1 MKTYAKLTPE
11 GTRDLLFEESDAL
24 RTVERQLADLFKS
37 RGYRKIITPTVE
49 FFDVFNRESAGTLPE
64 SLYTMTD
71 AYGRLLVLR
80 PDSTLPIAR
89 VAATRLRG
97 ARLPLRLYYNQNV
110 FARRPKLAGYSD
122 ETTQSG
128 IELLGAGGLR
138 ADLEAL
144 TLAMRVMEQCGTPDY
159 KLEIGHAGYFQSLCE
174 ALDTSPQTVSEIYAC
189 VESKNYVALDTV
201 FDALGDTPA
210 VRAIRELPRM
220 FGDARVLEKA
230 AQALQMQAGE
240 THAALSY
247 LADVYTRLEKA
258 GLSEHVTID
267 LSLVHRTNYYT
278 GLMFRGY
285 ISGSGETVLSGGRY
299 DRLIAEF
306 GEDLPAV
313 GFGVQT
319 DLLAR
324 AKLRRGE
331 TASPPTP
338 AALVFGDNGFETN
351 ALDLQARLLNE
362 GVLCE
367 NSLAPTQET
376 AVEYA
381 RQCGIPTV
389 YILDETGVREVRV

>member
-97 ARLPLRLYYNQNV
+97 ARLPLRLYYNQSV

-128 IELLGAGGLR
+128 IELIGAGDLR

-144 TLAMRVMEQCGTPDY
+144 TLAMRVMEQCGTSDY

-174 ALDTSPQTVSEIYAC
+174 ALDTSPETVSEIYAC
-189 VESKNYVALDTV
+189 VESKNFVALDTV
-201 FDALGDTPA
+201 LDSLGDTPA
-210 VRAIRELPRM
+210 TRAIRELPRM

-230 AQALQMQAGE
+230 AQALQMQDGE
-240 THAALSY
+240 THEALSY
-247 LADVYTRLEKA
+247 LAAVYTRLEKA
-258 GLSEHVTID
+258 GLSEHITID

-324 AKLRRGE
+324 ERLRRGE
-331 TASPPTP
+331 TESPPAP
-338 AALVFGDNGFETN
+338 QFLVFGENGFETD
-351 ALDLQARLLNE
+351 ALDLQARLLAE
-362 GVLCE
+362 GKACE
-367 NSLAPTQET
+367 NSVAQSAEE
-376 AVEYA
+376 AAEYA
-381 RQCGIPTV
+381 RQCGISTV
-389 YILDETGVREVRV
+389 YIVDANGVREVRV